1 MIFKVSNDQDGR
13 EWEQTENKSKQYW
26 IIPTAEQSL
35 KTKPKGARIAYHERV
50 YPFQEMM
57 SNKGSMTQ
65 LAADSEV
72 SLTTLYN
79 IKKELGWPIHQTLLK
94 RPIMSRSIAESP
106 AIQNLV
112 RSYLETIRTPWTAKD
127 LATHIQI
134 KLGLIVP
141 KTIIRRIMI
150 NKLGMKYKRGLSRL
164 IDYNEERQLW
174 MKQWFAVKLS
184 MLLKNIELLINI
196 DESSFSRLTKKN
208 YSWIP
213 KGKAQIIKNICF
225 RNSCSLVTAITSSGS
240 VIAAKSSGWV
250 NSKLFII
257 FLKELIR
264 FIKETEQV
272 EQQKVLILLD
282 NASIH
287 RSGEVKEILENEN
300 LNIAYIPQYSPELAP
315 IEHYCSKLKQVVIGR
330 SREKNIDWKSKESN
344 VLLKQSM
351 EDIPPEMVRKI
362 WSSLTKEICSLLDL
376 YQNN

>member
-1 MIFKVSNDQDGR
+1 MR
-13 EWEQTENKSKQYW
+13 
-26 IIPTAEQSL
+26 
-35 KTKPKGARIAYHERV
+35 
-50 YPFQEMM
+50 
-57 SNKGSMTQ
+57 
-65 LAADSEV
+65 
-72 SLTTLYN
+72 
-79 IKKELGWPIHQTLLK
+79 
-94 RPIMSRSIAESP
+94 RSIAESP
-106 AIQNLV
+106 AIQNLF
-112 RSYLETIRTPWTAKD
+112 RSYLEKIRTPWTAKD

-141 KTIIRRIMI
+141 KTIIRHIMI
-150 NKLGMKYKRGLSRL
+150 NKLGMKYKGRLSRL

-184 MLLKNIELLINI
+184 MLLKNFELLINI

-240 VIAAKSSGWV
+240 VIAAKPSGWV

-287 RSGEVKEILENEN
+287 RSGEGKEILENEN
-300 LNIAYIPQYSPELAP
+300 LNVAYIPQYSPELAP
-315 IEHYCSKLKQVVIGR
+315 IEHYFSKLKQVVIGR
-330 SREKNIDWKSKESN
+330 SSEKNIDWKSKESN

-351 EDIPPEMVRKI
+351 ENIPPEMVRKI
-362 WSSLTKEICSLLDL
+362 WS
-376 YQNN
+376 